1 MRASRPHTG
10 AWSTSAPKSRRLVC
24 GAEGPCVVSA
34 TEAMFWKMQLPQD
47 HRDAVSPPVSGLLPR
62 HKRNAVGRSTRESVA
77 VVYPAS
83 GVSFIELVPTW
94 NLRTGSHTF

>member
-1 MRASRPHTG
+1 MRRKLLG
-10 AWSTSAPKSRRLVC
+10 AGCGRRR
-24 GAEGPCVVSA
+24 
-34 TEAMFWKMQLPQD
+34 MFGNMKLSNN
-47 HRDAVSPPVSGLLPR
+47 VYGLLPR